1 MIRNGEISMFEVKRI
16 LRKYWWILPL
26 AVVCGGALGLGA
38 TFFLPKKFT
47 SQSRVQIHEQSVSSE
62 VVRPV
67 LTEATGVRLASM
79 QETILSRTQLQAIIE
94 KFGLYPSDREKMH
107 MEDLVER
114 LRHAIEVTPPD
125 TTLGQQTKQLPGF
138 YINVTFDNPQIA
150 QRICSEVTGKFMEQ
164 NAKYMNGESTKA
176 VEFLTQQADDAKRK
190 LDEQDGKLA
199 EFKQKFMGSL
209 PDQQQT
215 SLGLLTTMNSQ
226 LEANTQA
233 LSRAQQE
240 KAMDDSLLQSQLAS
254 WKVVK
259 GSGAAPETLDTQLS
273 FLQEQLSVLESR
285 YTPEHPDVIKTKNQI
300 EQLKKRMSA
309 GPTKDPAPPTTAPQG
324 NEIEPPQIQQLR
336 ARLKQDELS
345 IVDLTKHQSQIQ
357 GQINV
362 LQGRLQLTPA
372 VEQQFKELT
381 RNYQSASEF
390 YNDLLKRRD
399 SAAVARDMTRQ
410 QGGEQFSLEDP
421 PSLPMT
427 PSFPKKTIFAG
438 GGLAGGLALG
448 LGLLYLLAAMD
459 ASMHTERDVEAC
471 LKLPVLTMVPT
482 MDPAARAG
490 HISRNGKDRELTL
503 AGPRL

>member
-26 AVVCGGALGLGA
+26 AVVCGGALGLGT
-38 TFFLPKKFT
+38 TFFLPKRFT
-47 SQSRVQIHEQSVSSE
+47 SQSRVQIHEQSVSAE
-62 VVRPV
+62 VVKPV

-125 TTLGQQTKQLPGF
+125 TTLGQTTRQLPGF

-240 KAMDDSLLQSQLAS
+240 KAMDESLLQSQLAS

-259 GSGAAPETLDTQLS
+259 GSGTAPETLETQLS
-273 FLQEQLSVLESR
+273 GLQEQLSVLESR

-300 EQLKKRMSA
+300 EQLKKRMA
-309 GPTKDPAPPTTAPQG
+309 QAPKNDPAPAVAQG
-324 NEIEPPQIQQLR
+324 SEIEPPQVQQLR
-336 ARLKQDELS
+336 ARLKQDEMS
-345 IVDLTKHQSQIQ
+345 IVDLTKHQNQIQ

-410 QGGEQFSLEDP
+410 QEGEQFSLEDP

-427 PSFPKKTIFAG
+427 PSFPKKAIFAG

-482 MDPAARAG
+482 MDPAGRAG

-503 AGPRL
+503 AGRQV